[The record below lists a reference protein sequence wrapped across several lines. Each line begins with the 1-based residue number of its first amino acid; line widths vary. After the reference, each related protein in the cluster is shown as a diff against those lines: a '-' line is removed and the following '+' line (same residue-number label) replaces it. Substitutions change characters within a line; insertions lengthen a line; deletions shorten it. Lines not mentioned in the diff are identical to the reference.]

1 MLCYEPLSIN
11 LCTRLGLSSMTD
23 QNERARRIADAVL
36 RAKPAAP
43 EEPRNPSPAEQE
55 LTPIRNLMLGLAD
68 ELRSRRSVASIRGLE
83 ARDISGQFRNEDYSL
98 HNNAG
103 RHKTLRVAFMFK
115 NPGMIPLLTVHGLDD
130 EGNEEIA
137 PLLEDSRIPAR
148 RMGQVLDI
156 LERFLVRFLA
166 APQAL
171 ADQSEEA

>member
-1 MLCYEPLSIN
+1 
-11 LCTRLGLSSMTD
+11 
-23 QNERARRIADAVL
+23 
-36 RAKPAAP
+36 
-43 EEPRNPSPAEQE
+43 
-55 LTPIRNLMLGLAD
+55 
-68 ELRSRRSVASIRGLE
+68 
-83 ARDISGQFRNEDYSL
+83 
-98 HNNAG
+98 
-103 RHKTLRVAFMFK
+103 MFK

-166 APQAL
+166 APQAS